1 MRYYKIIADG
11 YLTQIGTGPGG
22 TEITEGEYADIQSVL
37 ANRPHGSETT
47 GYRLRADLTWEA
59 HEIEL
64 PEPEEDELTE
74 AEVLDILLGGAL

>member
-22 TEITEGEYADIQSVL
+22 TEITEGEYANIQSVL

-59 HEIEL
+59 HEIDP
-64 PEPEEDELTE
+64 PEDMDLTDEEAL
-74 AEVLDILLGGAL
+74 AIILGGDGK

>member
-37 ANRPHGSETT
+37 ANRPHGSEAT

-59 HEIEL
+59 YEIEP
-64 PEPEEDELTE
+64 PEPEEELTDEE
-74 AEVLDILLGGAL
+74 ALEILLGGTT